1 MDYELIVIG
10 AGPGGCSAAL
20 YGAREGLTT
29 LLVEPAAP
37 GGQMSVTAWVEN
49 YPGVP
54 GASGQDL
61 ANAMLAGAKAAGA
74 TFLQAQVTGLHLT
87 GSPKIVETTRG
98 AYTAGAVVLAMGAAP
113 EARPS

>member
-61 ANAMLAGAKAAGA
+61 ANAMLQGQR
-74 TFLQAQVTGLHLT
+74 LQE
-87 GSPKIVETTRG
+87 P
-98 AYTAGAVVLAMGAAP
+98 P
-113 EARPS
+113 FFRPR

>member
-1 MDYELIVIG
+1 
-10 AGPGGCSAAL
+10 
-20 YGAREGLTT
+20 
-29 LLVEPAAP
+29 
-37 GGQMSVTAWVEN
+37 MSVTAWVEN

-113 EARPS
+113 RKLALPEAERFLGRGLSYCATCDGMFFRRT

>member
-37 GGQMSVTAWVEN
+37 GGQMSVTA
-49 YPGVP
+49 
-54 GASGQDL
+54 
-61 ANAMLAGAKAAGA
+61 
-74 TFLQAQVTGLHLT
+74 
-87 GSPKIVETTRG
+87 
-98 AYTAGAVVLAMGAAP
+98 
-113 EARPS
+113 